1 MVNAVISEADY
12 RKQIGKT
19 AGKAYLFFGEE
30 DYLKAHAV
38 KQTRAAICEDA
49 AFAVFNDITIDAADY
64 TPDGL
69 LNAMS
74 PPPMMSEGRL
84 IVLRGLDFT
93 SMKPTDLDA
102 LLETLAILPEYDYN
116 TVLIYVA
123 AGLVD
128 EGYLPKRPSAIF
140 KKLSEVL
147 IPVRFEASTPARL
160 AAWAGKHFAHLGV
173 QASPAACGFL
183 VSYVGESMFRLAAE
197 IEKLAYYVLAAGRS
211 SVSEEDIRLVTVP
224 QPQTDAFALSN
235 AILAG
240 KYKEALEALAVM
252 KFERIEPTMVL
263 GELAKT
269 LCDMYATRLF
279 LDAGRSQ
286 KEIAAALKLHEYKT
300 GLIVRA
306 VSRTTLSRLSRAV
319 ALCAE
324 ADMALKS
331 SYADY
336 TPIEKLIC
344 SL

>member
-1 MVNAVISEADY
+1 MNAVISEADY

-38 KQTRAAICEDA
+38 KQTRAAICEDP
-49 AFAVFNDITIDAADY
+49 AFAVFNDITVDAADY

-74 PPPMMSEGRL
+74 PPPMMADGRL

-93 SMKPTDLDA
+93 SMKPADADA
-102 LLETLAILPEYDYN
+102 LIETLAILPEYDYN
-116 TVLIYVA
+116 TILLYVPD
-123 AGLVD
+123 GQIDV
-128 EGYLPKRPSAIF
+128 GILPKRPSALF
-140 KKLSEVL
+140 KKLAEVL
-147 IPVRFEASTPARL
+147 IPVRFDPPTPARL
-160 AAWAGKHFAHLGV
+160 AAWAGKHFAHFGV
-173 QASPAACGFL
+173 QASPAECTFL

-197 IEKLAYYVLAAGRS
+197 IEKLAYYVLAAGRDT
-211 SVSEEDIRLVTVP
+211 VCEQDIRLVTVS
-224 QPQTDAFALSN
+224 QPQSDAFALSN

-240 KYKEALEALAVM
+240 KSREALEVLSVM
-252 KFERIEPTMVL
+252 KFERTEPTAVM

-269 LCDMYATRLF
+269 LCDMYATRLL
-279 LDAGRSQ
+279 LDAGRTQ
-286 KEIAAALKLHEYKT
+286 KEIAAVLNLHEYKA

-306 VSRTTLSRLSRAV
+306 VSRTALSRLSRAI

-324 ADMALKS
+324 ADVALKS
-331 SYADY
+331 SYGDY